1 MLTSVFLASC
11 LSLVAPSAAFTA
23 PHHLALEAAVL
34 PGGPPAIRIAGKIAG
49 EITAAQWRT
58 VTSVDMVGCVPTAR
72 ITALH
77 ICIKD
82 CGGKDAGYNAKERT
96 LTESMKTMVANLPPG
111 TPFTVTVRVVDSS
124 GKAWEVQPAKFVW
137 KG

>member
-1 MLTSVFLASC
+1 M
-11 LSLVAPSAAFTA
+11 
-23 PHHLALEAAVL
+23 
-34 PGGPPAIRIAGKIAG
+34 GG

-58 VTSVDMVGCVPTAR
+58 VTSVDLVGCVPTAR
-72 ITALH
+72 IIALH

-82 CGGKDAGYNAKERT
+82 CEGKDAGYTAKEGT

-111 TPFTVTVRVVDSS
+111 TSFTITVRVVDSS

>member
-1 MLTSVFLASC
+1 MFTTVLLASC
-11 LSLVAPSAAFTA
+11 LSLIDPSAAHTA
-23 PHHLALEAAVL
+23 PQHLALDAIVL
-34 PGGPPAIRIAGKIAG
+34 PGGPPAIRIAGKMGG
-49 EITAAQWRT
+49 EITAAQWRM
-58 VTSVDMVGCVPTAR
+58 VSAVDLVGCVPTAR

-82 CGGKDAGYNAKERT
+82 CEGKDTGYNAKD
-96 LTESMKTMVANLPPG
+96 G